1 MSTVVIPNNV
11 VSLGDQAFYDCDHLS
26 YVILGKK
33 VSTIGERCFNTYSN
47 GNYVLK
53 TVTSLNTTAP
63 SLGND
68 AFYVLH
74 DATLQ
79 VPQNS
84 AISYINSGYV
94 NYFDNIVE
102 IDPSA
107 IKGVTMDKKRNASI
121 YNLNG
126 VKLNEVHKGINV
138 IGGKKVVIR

>member
-1 MSTVVIPNNV
+1 MTTVVIPNNV
-11 VSLGDQAFYDCDHLS
+11 VSLGDRAFYDCDHLS

-68 AFYVLH
+68 AFYVLP

-79 VPQNS
+79 VPQNC

-126 VKLNEVHKGINV
+126 VKLNEVHKGINI

>member
-1 MSTVVIPNNV
+1 MTTDNFNCISNSLDFPN
-11 VSLGDQAFYDCDHLS
+11 F
-26 YVILGKK
+26 
-33 VSTIGERCFNTYSN
+33 IG
-47 GNYVLK
+47 
-53 TVTSLNTTAP
+53 
-63 SLGND
+63 
-68 AFYVLH
+68 
-74 DATLQ
+74 
-79 VPQNS
+79 
-84 AISYINSGYV
+84 INSGYV